1 MSSSNIHAVLSSNHD
16 LSQFNTFGLPSKAK
30 QYFDLKDKNDL
41 GELADYLQKHALLEQ
56 IFILGG
62 GSNVVLAQQI
72 DCFVV
77 HNQLKGIELLADHDD
92 YFLVKV
98 AGGEV
103 WHDFVKHCLDQ
114 GWHGLEN
121 LALIPGTVGAAPVQ
135 NIGAYGK
142 EIKDFCYEVEVF
154 DFKTKQFFTLSNEQC
169 HFAYRD
175 SYFKHGGKGLLIVAV
190 TFKLPKPWQPQLN
203 YPDLLSVL
211 DSVSNGSIK
220 ELKAEHVFEQVC
232 SVRRFKLPDPAE
244 VGNAGSFFKNPIVD
258 EKQHNELKALYA
270 NMPSY
275 AHAHGTY
282 KLAAAW
288 LIDQCGWKG
297 RDLGKAGVHHRQALV
312 LVNRDGAVAEDIKSL
327 AEAIKQDVYNKFKVR
342 LEPEP
347 IFVE

>member
-1 MSSSNIHAVLSSNHD
+1 
-16 LSQFNTFGLPSKAK
+16 
-30 QYFDLKDKNDL
+30 
-41 GELADYLQKHALLEQ
+41 
-56 IFILGG
+56 
-62 GSNVVLAQQI
+62 
-72 DCFVV
+72 
-77 HNQLKGIELLADHDD
+77 
-92 YFLVKV
+92 LVKV

-327 AEAIKQDVYNKFKVR
+327 AETIKQDVYNKFKVR